1 MNRTNFTIATFVLS
15 LIILLAAMGWL
26 TFTVRRL
33 NRAEEEARHMV
44 AIEESVRLALW
55 RMDSTIAPLIAQE
68 SAYPFFKSA
77 FPWCIIHFRVASD
90 GNVTS
95 TDAGGK
101 GPDRLDELR
110 ALIDKETL
118 KTITVNTLPHPLMAI
133 PSPKPDTQRQ
143 EVAQQ
148 PAPQQSDMNVREW
161 QKRTE
166 YSQQIISQNAAN
178 IMDNSTQPPV
188 NIVREPLIP
197 VWVQDD
203 LFLVR
208 HNTAKGGAVTI
219 EGTWINWSAMKNELL
234 KKINDLLPSADLI
247 PHKTEASISRSRER
261 MLASLPVALVPGEL
275 PPVPSPSFSPLTIF
289 LVVAWV
295 CALLA
300 AGAVATL
307 LIGTVRL
314 SERRGAFVSA
324 VTHELRTP
332 LTTLRMYTEM
342 LSEGM
347 VSDGEKVKD
356 YIETMR
362 AEAERLGHLVENV
375 LAYARLERRRIDC
388 HACTATLSEILERA
402 KERLAR
408 RTRQAGMEL
417 VFEGD
422 ETGPPITIHADP
434 SIIEQIL
441 VNLVDNACKYA
452 ATAEDKRIH
461 VQTGR
466 EGSRAVLR
474 VRDHGP
480 GIPESEARGLF
491 RPFSKSAKETANSA
505 PGIGLG
511 LALCRRLARLMHG
524 DLRYE
529 GNVRDGACFALLLP
543 LSPTQNIY
551 DNVAC

>member
-1 MNRTNFTIATFVLS
+1 MNRTNFTIAAFVLS

-68 SAYPFFKSA
+68 SDYPFFKSA
-77 FPWCIIHFRVASD
+77 FPWSIIHFQVAPD

-95 TDAGGK
+95 LDAVGK
-101 GPDRLDELR
+101 EPNRLEELR

-118 KTITVNTLPHPLMAI
+118 VTIMRNTMPHPLMAV
-133 PSPKPDTQRQ
+133 PTPAMDNRASQAPRQ
-143 EVAQQ
+143 PV
-148 PAPQQSDMNVREW
+148 PQQSAMNVREW
-161 QKRTE
+161 QKRAE
-166 YSQQIISQNAAN
+166 YSQQVITQNAEN
-178 IMDNSTQPPV
+178 IMANSLQPAV
-188 NIVREPLIP
+188 NIIREPLSP
-197 VWVQDD
+197 VWVQDN

-208 HNTAKGGAVTI
+208 HNKAKGGAVTI
-219 EGTWINWSAMKNELL
+219 EGTWINWQAMKKELL
-234 KKINDLLPSADLI
+234 KNINDLLPSADLI
-247 PHKTEASISRSRER
+247 PHKSETSTSMSRER
-261 MLASLPVALVPGEL
+261 MLASLPVTLIPGEL

-289 LVVAWV
+289 LIVAWV

-300 AGAVATL
+300 AGAVAAL

-314 SERRGAFVSA
+314 SERRGTFVSA

-347 VSDGEKVKD
+347 VSDGERVRD

-362 AEAERLGHLVENV
+362 AESERLGHLVGNV

-388 HACTATLSEILERA
+388 RACTVTLSEILERA
-402 KERLAR
+402 RERLER
-408 RTRQAGMEL
+408 RTQQAGMEL
-417 VFEGD
+417 LFEGD
-422 ETGPPITIHADP
+422 KDRPPISIHADP
-434 SIIEQIL
+434 TIIEQIL
-441 VNLVDNACKYA
+441 ANLVDNACKYA
-452 ATAEDKRIH
+452 ATASDKRIH
-461 VQTGR
+461 VQTAR
-466 EGSRAVLR
+466 EGRYAVLR

-480 GIPESEARGLF
+480 GIPESEARRLF
-491 RPFSKSAKETANSA
+491 RPFSKSAKEAANSA

-511 LALCRRLARLMHG
+511 LALCQRLARLMHG
-524 DLRYE
+524 DLKYE
-529 GNVRDGACFALLLP
+529 GSVRDGACFALLLP
-543 LSPTQNIY
+543 LH
-551 DNVAC
+551 